1 MSSNFFLQDAYL
13 YICSTIFTICFFILS
28 GHHPYLHVL
37 THSFPTRRSSD
48 RGFFRRSDRAWRD
61 LICHVYA
68 TVGPDGERPAPPYR
82 AIEVRKGPICSTC
95 KGSPSATMDP
105 KDDMLVAAHP
115 ASRDFAP
122 PMTEKN
128 NVAPD
133 GLVPTPTECAQP
145 RRFSDFATVGEA
157 LDYAAQGSR
166 GLNFHDP
173 RGHLVQ
179 IGRAS
184 CRERVCHSV

>member
-1 MSSNFFLQDAYL
+1 
-13 YICSTIFTICFFILS
+13 
-28 GHHPYLHVL
+28 
-37 THSFPTRRSSD
+37 
-48 RGFFRRSDRAWRD
+48 
-61 LICHVYA
+61 
-68 TVGPDGERPAPPYR
+68 
-82 AIEVRKGPICSTC
+82 
-95 KGSPSATMDP
+95 MDP

-166 GLNFHDP
+166 GLNYHEQ
-173 RGHLVQ
+173 RGRSEERRV
-179 IGRAS
+179 GKECDS
-184 CRERVCHSV
+184 TCRSRWSQYQYKKHNRKTSLDAHHICKTLEEMNN

>member
-1 MSSNFFLQDAYL
+1 
-13 YICSTIFTICFFILS
+13 
-28 GHHPYLHVL
+28 
-37 THSFPTRRSSD
+37 
-48 RGFFRRSDRAWRD
+48 
-61 LICHVYA
+61 
-68 TVGPDGERPAPPYR
+68 
-82 AIEVRKGPICSTC
+82 
-95 KGSPSATMDP
+95 MDP

-157 LDYAAQGSR
+157 LDYAAQVSR
-166 GLNFHDP
+166 ALNFPYPPGRLVRAYIHRDLRAHALLDSSPLIAP
-173 RGHLVQ
+173 RRHP
-179 IGRAS
+179 A
-184 CRERVCHSV
+184 

>member
-1 MSSNFFLQDAYL
+1 
-13 YICSTIFTICFFILS
+13 
-28 GHHPYLHVL
+28 
-37 THSFPTRRSSD
+37 
-48 RGFFRRSDRAWRD
+48 
-61 LICHVYA
+61 
-68 TVGPDGERPAPPYR
+68 
-82 AIEVRKGPICSTC
+82 
-95 KGSPSATMDP
+95 MDP

-173 RGHLVQ
+173 RGRLVRAYSYRALRDDALVAAYTTTAARVPPGETTTRCAW
-179 IGRAS
+179 GR
-184 CRERVCHSV
+184 RVQEH